1 MSLPIHQAALDN
13 PAMSNALKATGLDKG
28 WALCSLANMV
38 LLSLHQ
44 VCKIVSQVRAQMAKF
59 HPVDSWLQSGLWM
72 IDIFSIGKNQAGKG
86 EKSFHN
92 SKIHHSHKIP
102 VSELASKQ
110 HTSMFRTKRQ
120 SDGAGCTSLG
130 EAWSSFN
137 TSASKVGSGCLTQF
151 CTYHH

>member
-1 MSLPIHQAALDN
+1 MSLLIHQAALDN

-28 WALCSLANMV
+28 WALCSLENMV
-38 LLSLHQ
+38 LLLFHQ
-44 VCKIVSQVRAQMAKF
+44 VFKIVSQVRAQMAKF

-72 IDIFSIGKNQAGKG
+72 INIFSIWKQIKLGKG
-86 EKSFHN
+86 EKPYLEMKFAF
-92 SKIHHSHKIP
+92 KR
-102 VSELASKQ
+102 

-130 EAWSSFN
+130 DAWSSFN